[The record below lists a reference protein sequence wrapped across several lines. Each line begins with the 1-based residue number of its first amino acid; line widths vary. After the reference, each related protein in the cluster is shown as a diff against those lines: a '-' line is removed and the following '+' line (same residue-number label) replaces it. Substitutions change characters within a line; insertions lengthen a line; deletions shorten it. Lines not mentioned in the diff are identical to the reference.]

1 MATKYKT
8 INVPT
13 DLHEAFERMADSYG
27 LSQIGLMQAMMQY
40 FKATKADP
48 RDPKAD
54 NPTDAIKAL
63 DKRLISFIRQ
73 QEKEI
78 LKPLADD
85 AKQAADIVYGI
96 QDDLKEWERRYSK
109 MLLRHLG
116 TAIKPE
122 ALNPAFLTAW
132 QKDQA
137 EQQQIRNTLDGI
149 KRGEI
154 HPATLKP
161 ITPKPSES

>member
-13 DLHEAFERMADSYG
+13 DLHQEFDRMADSYG
-27 LSQIGLMQAMMQY
+27 LSQIGLMQAMMLY

-54 NPTDAIKAL
+54 NPTDALKAL
-63 DKRLISFIRQ
+63 DKRLISFIRK
-73 QEKEI
+73 QEKDI
-78 LKPLADD
+78 LTPIGDD
-85 AKQAADIVYGI
+85 AKQAADIVFGI
-96 QDDLKEWERRYSK
+96 QEDFKEWEKRYSK

-122 ALNPAFLTAW
+122 ALNPAFVAAW
-132 QKDQA
+132 QKDQDELRQTRA
-137 EQQQIRNTLDGI
+137 NVREFLKNGPVPKTQTNGSQDQ
-149 KRGEI
+149 RG
-154 HPATLKP
+154 
-161 ITPKPSES
+161 